1 MGGSD
6 HIMLDLEEWSLVL
19 NKMLRWVEMNLVS
32 MSGTLIVIVKNSWQ
46 RVKISLLRKTFFQLK
61 IKNGSLKK

>member
-19 NKMLRWVEMNLVS
+19 NKMLRWVERNLVS

-61 IKNGSLKK
+61 